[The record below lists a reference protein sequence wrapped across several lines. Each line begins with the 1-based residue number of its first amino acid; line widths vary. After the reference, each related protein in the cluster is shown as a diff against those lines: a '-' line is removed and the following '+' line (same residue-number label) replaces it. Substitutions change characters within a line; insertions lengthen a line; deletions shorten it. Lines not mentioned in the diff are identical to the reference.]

1 MTPPRP
7 SFVNSLSIDRTMEDS
22 NASITQTKSIA
33 SPSNVTIHIKTISNN
48 KTTVAAI
55 PSIEIVSEGTDKTDG
70 ENDIENGHTPN
81 KRSSTY
87 TDEDSEFENDK
98 TPLIYCNSL
107 SSDGS
112 TTVVV
117 LKSNPSSSSTSEKS
131 QQETPM

>member
-7 SFVNSLSIDRTMEDS
+7 TFATPLSIDRTMEDS

-33 SPSNVTIHIKTISNN
+33 SPSNVTIHIETSSNN
-48 KTTVAAI
+48 KTTTI
-55 PSIEIVSEGTDKTDG
+55 PSIEIVSEGTDKTND
-70 ENDIENGHTPN
+70 ENPVENGHTPN

-98 TPLIYCNSL
+98 TPLIHCNSV

-112 TTVVV
+112 TNVVV
-117 LKSNPSSSSTSEKS
+117 LKSNPSSPPTSEKG